1 MAGQTPCASH
11 YMYLAWLTDSM
22 MTSIEWIIKHHVYYM
37 YITSTL
43 HEKLIIIRPVLHGW
57 SNTMWTCL
65 WNYIASWKD
74 MIIVGQTNSNFF
86 SLCELMW
93 RALICI
99 ANDPKKTMH
108 TTYKNWW
115 SITSTLH
122 RDRSQ
127 ARCSENMSYNSCL
140 KLSTWM
146 LIFTW
151 RIIGRVYTND
161 IQNMIC
167 VTMILK
173 YIICILIIL

>member
-1 MAGQTPCASH
+1 M
-11 YMYLAWLTDSM
+11 
-22 MTSIEWIIKHHVYYM
+22 YYM

-115 SITSTLH
+115 SITCIYITQRSKSGSVFWKHVLQFMSETYVNANFHLKNNWSCVYQWYSKHDLCNIDIKIYNLH
-122 RDRSQ
+122 F
-127 ARCSENMSYNSCL
+127 NN
-140 KLSTWM
+140 
-146 LIFTW
+146 
-151 RIIGRVYTND
+151 IIKDEHDINGYDAVWHTNNHD
-161 IQNMIC
+161 
-167 VTMILK
+167 L
-173 YIICILIIL
+173 